1 MGGKRG
7 TIARC
12 KRCRSLSALYP
23 AAQVTRAAEHGFYRI
38 LSIHEISADSPENRG
53 GEGSEC
59 ISLKT
64 EGWVEM
70 EVVASLV
77 GGRKWMREFYVK

>member
-1 MGGKRG
+1 MK
-7 TIARC
+7 
-12 KRCRSLSALYP
+12 YP
-23 AAQVTRAAEHGFYRI
+23 PIRPKTE
-38 LSIHEISADSPENRG
+38 G

-77 GGRKWMREFYVK
+77 GGQKWMREFYVK